1 MPDWLGLAGRRV
13 VVVGGGSGIG
23 RATALAFAQ
32 LGCDVAVVDRDLAA
46 AQSVADSHGD
56 LVAFGCDAADPAS
69 VGDLASRVGG
79 CDVLVNAAGIVRP
92 GTLLDVDLADWS
104 QQLAVNLQGALNTSR
119 AFVPGM
125 VERGGGALVHVA
137 SISAQNPQAASGAY
151 SVSKAGLRMLS
162 QQLAAELGPHGVRS
176 NTVSPGLVRTPMT
189 EEYYQVPGVT
199 ERRSAVVPLRRVA
212 SPDDV
217 ADVIV
222 FLASDRARYVT
233 GADVVVDGG
242 FGRTLMSTVPR
253 PGFD

>member
-1 MPDWLGLAGRRV
+1 MSDWLGLAGRRV

-23 RATALAFAQ
+23 RAAALSFAQ
-32 LGCDVAVVDRDLAA
+32 VGCEVAVVDRDLAA
-46 AQSVADSHGD
+46 AQSVADGSG
-56 LVAFGCDAADPAS
+56 LVAFGCDASDPAS
-69 VGDLASRVGG
+69 VAELAARIEG

-104 QQLAVNLQGALNTSR
+104 QQLSVNLQGALNTTR
-119 AFVPGM
+119 ALVPGM

-137 SISAQNPQAASGAY
+137 SISAVNPQAASGAY

-162 QQLAAELGPHGVRS
+162 QQLAAELGPYGVRS

-189 EEYYQVPGVT
+189 EEYYQVPGVA